1 VKRRNYSSQKRQ
13 RELAKQKQRE
23 DKRAR
28 KRQRNSESSTE
39 LPPAE
44 QPQQAT
50 VPAIDQEG

>member
-23 DKRAR
+23 DKQAR